1 MNGRLLILVTSL
13 ISFGLGFF
21 FQGLPRGNCSPNIV
35 ESSYAPKSEVLSPS
49 YAPSS
54 SKTPEVLEQ
63 YARSITVKVLSGE
76 NWGSGILIRQKDNIY
91 NVLTNQHVLIFGEG
105 KSYRIVTS
113 DGKTYP
119 AKLVTIKGLS
129 HQDLGLLQFKSQKKY
144 TIAILSSKVKPIQ
157 SEKVL
162 AAGFPFDSRFKGS
175 QGFLVNW
182 GQIEI
187 LNTRSFGGGYQIGY
201 SNLVKKGMSGGPLI
215 NLQGQVIGI
224 NGVHKYPLWGN
235 HYVFNDGDTASP
247 SEKQKMSQ
255 FSWAIPI
262 QTFLEIAPQYLE
274 KNTQRRTEKVTQ
286 KKIVPRS
293 NPPLPDRSW

>member
-21 FQGLPRGNCSPNIV
+21 LQGLPRGNCSPNIV

-119 AKLVTIKGLS
+119 
-129 HQDLGLLQFKSQKKY
+129 
-144 TIAILSSKVKPIQ
+144 
-157 SEKVL
+157 
-162 AAGFPFDSRFKGS
+162 
-175 QGFLVNW
+175 
-182 GQIEI
+182 
-187 LNTRSFGGGYQIGY
+187 LN
-201 SNLVKKGMSGGPLI
+201 
-215 NLQGQVIGI
+215 
-224 NGVHKYPLWGN
+224 
-235 HYVFNDGDTASP
+235 
-247 SEKQKMSQ
+247 
-255 FSWAIPI
+255 
-262 QTFLEIAPQYLE
+262 
-274 KNTQRRTEKVTQ
+274 
-286 KKIVPRS
+286 
-293 NPPLPDRSW
+293 